1 MTESL
6 RLAKQL
12 SSMVSCSRS
21 EAARYIENG
30 FVTVDGQ
37 VVEEP
42 GFRVLPEQLIVL
54 LPDASSTPIEAVTI
68 LLHKPA
74 GYDVETN
81 PDTALKLITPENHA
95 GDDHSGIRFIK
106 RHLAGQT
113 LTDPLGSQSSGLIVL
128 TQDWRISRKLISDA
142 ARIEQE
148 FIVDVT
154 GELIPDG
161 LQQLNRGVE
170 VKGKQIPVKA
180 SWQNENRLRFAFK
193 GIPRNQIV
201 ILCEKVGLS
210 VQSMKRIRI
219 GRVPMASL
227 PAGQWR
233 YLLKDE
239 LF

>member
-6 RLAKQL
+6 RLAKRL

-21 EAARYIENG
+21 EAARYIGNG
-30 FVTVDGQ
+30 FVTVDGLL
-37 VVEEP
+37 VEEP
-42 GFRVLPEQLIVL
+42 GFRVLPEQQIVL
-54 LPDASSTPIEAVTI
+54 LPDASPAPIEAVTI

-81 PDTALKLITPENHA
+81 PDAALKLITPENQVS
-95 GDDHSGIRFIK
+95 DDHSGIRFIK
-106 RHLAGQT
+106 RHLAALA
-113 LTDPLGSQSSGLIVL
+113 LTDPLGKQSSGLIVL
-128 TQDWRISRKLISDA
+128 TQDWHISRKLISDA

-154 GELIPDG
+154 GELIPEG
-161 LQQLNRGVE
+161 LQLLNQGVE

-193 GIPRNQIV
+193 GIPRHQIV
-201 ILCEKVGLS
+201 KLCEKAGLS

-227 PAGQWR
+227 SVGQWR

>member
-1 MTESL
+1 MTETL

-30 FVTVDGQ
+30 FVTVDGL

-81 PDTALKLITPENHA
+81 PDAALKLITPENQTR
-95 GDDHSGIRFIK
+95 DDHSGIRFIK

-154 GELIPDG
+154 GELLPDG
-161 LQQLNRGVE
+161 LQLLNQGVE

-193 GIPRNQIV
+193 GIPRHQIV
-201 ILCEKVGLS
+201 KLCEKTGIS